1 MDNEIHT
8 GKNRTG
14 MKTSP
19 VHSRELLE
27 VREMTVPPNP
37 ERDAVAIRAEYLAEA
52 EPVGS
57 MPPPPTL
64 RGMAGT
70 AVKALT
76 GKKMHVLLDK
86 MGERAAYERTG
97 TRLYDMMLQKVAA
110 APELPPGMT
119 MEGVLEIRNEEHAHF
134 QLLATAIEGLGADP
148 TVMTPCADVT
158 GVQGMGLVQAMGEPR
173 LTMAQALSMMLA
185 LTNRSLE
192 KNAGSTWWMVNTAVR
207 SSLHSIAASMAAQV
221 TLSSFCALSAVPRS
235 DSARNQTPESAEL
248 TTRARSSEYS
258 TSRQVMMLPLW
269 NGTFSRSWNV

>member
-37 ERDAVAIRAEYLAEA
+37 ERDAVAIRADYLAEA

-70 AVKALT
+70 AMKALT

-119 MEGVLEIRNEEHAHF
+119 LEGVAEIRNEEHAHF
-134 QLLATAIEGLGADP
+134 QLLSAAIEGLGADP

-173 LTMAQALSMMLA
+173 LTMAQALSTLLA
-185 LTNRSLE
+185 AEVIDVASWELLIELAQEFGQDTLVEQFTMALQAEERHEATVKQWLS
-192 KNAGSTWWMVNTAVR
+192 AA
-207 SSLHSIAASMAAQV
+207 IAAEAGA
-221 TLSSFCALSAVPRS
+221 
-235 DSARNQTPESAEL
+235 
-248 TTRARSSEYS
+248 
-258 TSRQVMMLPLW
+258 
-269 NGTFSRSWNV
+269 G